1 MEWLLLLILA
11 VFILFLME
19 ASNGAQPT
27 WMSCREMRNRYGT
40 PKRKDGRLP
49 VGGYQP
55 VKPEGKTGGILP
67 PPKQR

>member
-40 PKRKDGRLP
+40 PKRKDSRLQG
-49 VGGYQP
+49 GGYQP
-55 VKPEGKTGGILP
+55 VKPEGKTREILP

>member
-11 VFILFLME
+11 AFILFLMH

-40 PKRKDGRLP
+40 PKQKDSRLP
-49 VGGYQP
+49 GGGYQP
-55 VKPEGKTGGILP
+55 VKPEGRTEEILR
-67 PPKQR
+67 PPKRR